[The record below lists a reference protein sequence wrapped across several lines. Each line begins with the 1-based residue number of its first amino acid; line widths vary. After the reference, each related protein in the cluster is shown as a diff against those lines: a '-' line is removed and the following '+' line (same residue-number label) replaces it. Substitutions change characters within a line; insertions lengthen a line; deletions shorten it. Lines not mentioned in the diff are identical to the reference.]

1 MYYHGIDKK
10 IFTAAT
16 IYADE
21 KVTFEGNYTPEDYDG
36 YLGETTVR
44 RAIESSQNI
53 PFVEMLQDITPKK
66 SIKYLKKM
74 GITTLTDKDEG
85 LPLALGGLE
94 QGISPL
100 EMASAYAMIANDGVY
115 IEPTFYTNIT
125 NKSGKTI
132 IKNKPKTK
140 KVVSKQTA
148 YILQEILKEPVE
160 GNHGTARYCKVSG
173 IDTAAKTGT
182 TNENYDRWLCGF
194 TPYYTAVTWFGYDQN
209 EPIYFNR
216 QNPAGIIWAN
226 VMKKIHYGLDDA
238 TFQKPSWIQTA
249 TICADSGEIANSGC
263 PNTYEEY
270 FLWGTKPGECTKHS
284 GNKVTNSR
292 SNNSSTTINSN
303 VNTNTTTN
311 ELTLDPDLEDEEQ
324 SEKTETNTNIDNST
338 LNITDTEHTDDT
350 SSNNTNKP
358 NIDDT
363 INDTSTDENTITN
376 TPAEASGSN
385 SSVDSNTNI
394 DNSED
399 SSTDLSDDIISE

>member
-16 IYADE
+16 VYADE
-21 KVTFEGNYTPEDYDG
+21 QITFEGNYTPEDYDDG
-36 YLGETTVR
+36 YLGEATVR

-53 PFVEMLQDITPKK
+53 PFVEMLQEITPKTA
-66 SIKYLKKM
+66 IKYLKEM
-74 GITTLTDKDEG
+74 GITTLTENDDG

-94 QGISPL
+94 KGIAPL
-100 EMASAYAMIANDGVY
+100 EMASAYATIANDGMY

-125 NKSGKTI
+125 NKYGKVI
-132 IKNKPKTK
+132 IENKPKTK

-226 VMKKIHYGLDDA
+226 VMKKIHYGLDGA
-238 TFQKPSWIQTA
+238 TFQKPSWIQTV
-249 TICADSGEIANSGC
+249 TICADTGEIANNGC
-263 PNTYEEY
+263 TNTYEEY
-270 FLWGTKPGECTKHS
+270 FLWGTKPSECIKHS
-284 GNKVTNSR
+284 ESKVTNFNK
-292 SNNSSTTINSN
+292 NNSSTSINSN
-303 VNTNTTTN
+303 VNTNTINN
-311 ELTLDPDLEDEEQ
+311 ELTLDPNLEDIEEQ
-324 SEKTETNTNIDNST
+324 QDKIESNTNINNNISNETNTT
-338 LNITDTEHTDDT
+338 
-350 SSNNTNKP
+350 NNTNNNEYTNSSTNTDEP
-358 NIDDT
+358 NIDD
-363 INDTSTDENTITN
+363 IDDSSNNISNNEISTN
-376 TPAEASGSN
+376 TSAESSN
-385 SSVDSNTNI
+385 SSLVYN
-394 DNSED
+394 
-399 SSTDLSDDIISE
+399 

>member
-1 MYYHGIDKK
+1 MYCHGIDKK

-125 NKSGKTI
+125 NKYGKTI

-226 VMKKIHYGLDDA
+226 VMKKIHNGLNDA
-238 TFQKPSWIQTA
+238 TFEKPKWIQTA
-249 TICADSGEIANSGC
+249 TICADSGGIANSGC
-263 PNTYEEY
+263 TNTYEEY
-270 FLWGTKPGECTKHS
+270 FLWGTKPSECTKHS
-284 GNKVTNSR
+284 GTKVTNSKNR
-292 SNNSSTTINSN
+292 
-303 VNTNTTTN
+303 NTSKPT
-311 ELTLDPDLEDEEQ
+311 
-324 SEKTETNTNIDNST
+324 
-338 LNITDTEHTDDT
+338 ITDTTNNNELILDPSIENEVIPQENED
-350 SSNNTNKP
+350 NTNVDNNIYNTTNNNE
-358 NIDDT
+358 NID
-363 INDTSTDENTITN
+363 TITN
-376 TPAEASGSN
+376 TDSQNTSNNTDDTTSNNENTTNTTDENSAN
-385 SSVDSNTNI
+385 SSGDTLDST
-394 DNSED
+394 EP
-399 SSTDLSDDIISE
+399 SSTASSNNIF

>member
-66 SIKYLKKM
+66 SIEYLKKM
-74 GITTLTDKDEG
+74 GITTLTAKDEE

-100 EMASAYAMIANDGVY
+100 EMASAYATIANDGVY

-125 NKSGKTI
+125 NKYGKNI

-148 YILQEILKEPVE
+148 YILKEILKEPVE

-249 TICADSGEIANSGC
+249 TICADTGEIANSGC
-263 PNTYEEY
+263 INTYEEY
-270 FLWGTKPGECTKHS
+270 FLWGTKPSECTKHS
-284 GNKVTNSR
+284 GTKVTNSK
-292 SNNSSTTINSN
+292 NNNTSKPTITDTTNNNELVLDPTIENQIPDEQDET
-303 VNTNTTTN
+303 NTNTTDNDFNIVNSATN
-311 ELTLDPDLEDEEQ
+311 NTDTTN
-324 SEKTETNTNIDNST
+324 SSTNTNESGINDNVNDS
-338 LNITDTEHTDDT
+338 DDET
-350 SSNNTNKP
+350 SSDIPDESNN
-358 NIDDT
+358 
-363 INDTSTDENTITN
+363 
-376 TPAEASGSN
+376 SGSI
-385 SSVDSNTNI
+385 DLDTDL
-394 DNSED
+394 DNSES
-399 SSTDLSDDIISE
+399 SSTDSSEN

>member
-1 MYYHGIDKK
+1 MCYHGIDKK
-10 IFTAAT
+10 IFTAST
-16 IYADE
+16 IYPDK
-21 KVTFEGNYTPEDYDG
+21 KVTFEGNYTPEDYDE
-36 YLGETTVR
+36 YLGETSVR
-44 RAIESSQNI
+44 RAIESSQNV

-74 GITTLTDKDEG
+74 GITTLTDKDER

-100 EMASAYAMIANDGVY
+100 EMASAYAMIANDGLY

-160 GNHGTARYCKVSG
+160 GNHGTAKYCKVSG

-226 VMKKIHYGLDDA
+226 VMKKIHKGLNDA
-238 TFQKPSWIQTA
+238 IFEKPNWIQTA
-249 TICADSGEIANSGC
+249 TICADTGQIANSGC
-263 PNTYEEY
+263 TNTYEEY
-270 FLWGTKPGECTKHS
+270 FLWGTKPNECTKHS
-284 GNKVTNSR
+284 GKKVTNSQ
-292 SNNSSTTINSN
+292 NNNTYNTSKP
-303 VNTNTTTN
+303 TNTTNNN
-311 ELTLDPDLEDEEQ
+311 ELTLDPSIENEIIPQKNENNMSVDNNIYNTENNIENTDTIINNDNQDTNNDTNNNTSNNED
-324 SEKTETNTNIDNST
+324 TNTTTNTDNQNVTNNNIDN
-338 LNITDTEHTDDT
+338 NT
-350 SSNNTNKP
+350 SNS
-358 NIDDT
+358 
-363 INDTSTDENTITN
+363 ENTTN
-376 TPAEASGSN
+376 T
-385 SSVDSNTNI
+385 
-394 DNSED
+394 
-399 SSTDLSDDIISE
+399 IINE

>member
-1 MYYHGIDKK
+1 
-10 IFTAAT
+10 
-16 IYADE
+16 
-21 KVTFEGNYTPEDYDG
+21 
-36 YLGETTVR
+36 
-44 RAIESSQNI
+44 
-53 PFVEMLQDITPKK
+53 MLQDITPKK

-125 NKSGKTI
+125 NKYGKTI

-226 VMKKIHYGLDDA
+226 VMKKIHNGLNDA
-238 TFQKPSWIQTA
+238 TFEKPKWIQTA
-249 TICADSGEIANSGC
+249 TICADSGGIANSGC
-263 PNTYEEY
+263 TNTYEEY
-270 FLWGTKPGECTKHS
+270 FLWGTKPSECTKHS
-284 GNKVTNSR
+284 GTKVTNSKNR
-292 SNNSSTTINSN
+292 
-303 VNTNTTTN
+303 NTSKPT
-311 ELTLDPDLEDEEQ
+311 
-324 SEKTETNTNIDNST
+324 
-338 LNITDTEHTDDT
+338 ITDTTNNNELILDPSIENEVIPQENED
-350 SSNNTNKP
+350 NTNVDNNIYNTTNNNE
-358 NIDDT
+358 NID
-363 INDTSTDENTITN
+363 TITN
-376 TPAEASGSN
+376 TDSQNTSNNTDDTTSNNENTTNTTDENSAN
-385 SSVDSNTNI
+385 SSGDTLDST
-394 DNSED
+394 EP
-399 SSTDLSDDIISE
+399 SSTASSNNIF

>member
-1 MYYHGIDKK
+1 
-10 IFTAAT
+10 
-16 IYADE
+16 
-21 KVTFEGNYTPEDYDG
+21 
-36 YLGETTVR
+36 
-44 RAIESSQNI
+44 
-53 PFVEMLQDITPKK
+53 MLQDITPKK

-125 NKSGKTI
+125 NKYGKTI

-226 VMKKIHYGLDDA
+226 VMKKIHNGLNDA
-238 TFQKPSWIQTA
+238 TFEKPKWIQTE
-249 TICADSGEIANSGC
+249 TICADSGQIANSGC
-263 PNTYEEY
+263 TNTYEEY
-270 FLWGTKPGECTKHS
+270 FLWGTKPSECTKHS
-284 GNKVTNSR
+284 GAKVTNSKNR
-292 SNNSSTTINSN
+292 NTSKPTITDTTNNNELILDPSIENEVHQNETNSN
-303 VNTNTTTN
+303 VTNDIPNDAVDNATNYTENQNNNNSNEDNMNNNSINTDNVLDIESNVATDSTTEEINSPESTPTNTSANN
-311 ELTLDPDLEDEEQ
+311 ENLD
-324 SEKTETNTNIDNST
+324 ID
-338 LNITDTEHTDDT
+338 
-350 SSNNTNKP
+350 
-358 NIDDT
+358 
-363 INDTSTDENTITN
+363 
-376 TPAEASGSN
+376 
-385 SSVDSNTNI
+385 
-394 DNSED
+394 
-399 SSTDLSDDIISE
+399 

>member
-16 IYADE
+16 IYSDE
-21 KVTFEGNYTPEDYDG
+21 EKTFEGNYTPEDYDG

-85 LPLALGGLE
+85 LPLALGGLD

-125 NKSGKTI
+125 NKYGKTI

-226 VMKKIHYGLDDA
+226 VMKKIHYGSKDA
-238 TFQKPSWIQTA
+238 TFEKPSWIQTA
-249 TICADSGEIANSGC
+249 TICADTGKIANSGC

-270 FLWGTKPGECTKHS
+270 FLWGTKPDKCTKHS
-284 GNKVTNSR
+284 GTKVNSNN
-292 SNNSSTTINSN
+292 NNSSKPHMT
-303 VNTNTTTN
+303 
-311 ELTLDPDLEDEEQ
+311 
-324 SEKTETNTNIDNST
+324 TNTNITNELVLDPTIENEVISQENESNANTDSNISNTTNNNSIIDTPPTNTNNQNTNNNTDNNT
-338 LNITDTEHTDDT
+338 
-350 SSNNTNKP
+350 SNNTSN
-358 NIDDT
+358 NENTTDT
-363 INDTSTDENTITN
+363 PDENSNNDSGDTLN
-376 TPAEASGSN
+376 TTKTLPTDSSN
-385 SSVDSNTNI
+385 SA
-394 DNSED
+394 
-399 SSTDLSDDIISE
+399 

>member
-1 MYYHGIDKK
+1 
-10 IFTAAT
+10 
-16 IYADE
+16 
-21 KVTFEGNYTPEDYDG
+21 
-36 YLGETTVR
+36 
-44 RAIESSQNI
+44 
-53 PFVEMLQDITPKK
+53 MLQDITPKK

-125 NKSGKTI
+125 NKYGKTI

-226 VMKKIHYGLDDA
+226 VMKKIHNGLNDA
-238 TFQKPSWIQTA
+238 TFEKPKWIQTA
-249 TICADSGEIANSGC
+249 TICADSGQIANSGC
-263 PNTYEEY
+263 TNTYEEY
-270 FLWGTKPGECTKHS
+270 FLWGTKPSECTKHS
-284 GNKVTNSR
+284 GTKVTNSKNR
-292 SNNSSTTINSN
+292 NTSKPTITD
-303 VNTNTTTN
+303 NTNNN
-311 ELTLDPDLEDEEQ
+311 ELILDPNLEDEEQ
-324 SEKTETNTNIDNST
+324 PEKNESNTNIDDNTSDT
-338 LNITDTEHTDDT
+338 TNTDITNTP
-350 SSNNTNKP
+350 SNNTN
-358 NIDDT
+358 NSNTNDA
-363 INDTSTDENTITN
+363 INDTSNDGNNTITN
-376 TPAEASGSN
+376 TPTEGSESN
-385 SSVDSNTNI
+385 SSVDSDTNL
-394 DNSED
+394 DNSESSAVED
-399 SSTDLSDDIISE
+399 SSDNLIFERN

>member
-1 MYYHGIDKK
+1 MYYRGIDKK

-21 KVTFEGNYTPEDYDG
+21 QVTFEGNYTPEDYDDG

-44 RAIESSQNI
+44 RAIESSQNV
-53 PFVEMLQDITPKK
+53 PFVEMLQDITPETA
-66 SIKYLKKM
+66 IKYLKKM
-74 GITTLTDKDEG
+74 GITTLTENDEN

-94 QGISPL
+94 QGITPL
-100 EMASAYAMIANDGVY
+100 EMASAYAAIANNGIY

-125 NKSGKTI
+125 NKYGKTI

-148 YILQEILKEPVE
+148 YILQEILTAPVT

-238 TFQKPSWIQTA
+238 TFKKPNWIQTA
-249 TICADSGEIANSGC
+249 TICADTGKIANSGC
-263 PNTYEEY
+263 LNTYEEY
-270 FLWGTKPGECTKHS
+270 FLWGTKPSECTKHS
-284 GNKVTNSR
+284 GNKVTNSNQ
-292 SNNSSTTINSN
+292 NNSSTNINSN
-303 VNTNTTTN
+303 ANTNTINN
-311 ELTLDPDLEDEEQ
+311 ELTLDPNLEDEEQ
-324 SEKTETNTNIDNST
+324 PEKNESNTNIVNNT
-338 LNITDTEHTDDT
+338 LDTTDTDTTNT
-350 SSNNTNKP
+350 SSNNTNNP
-358 NIDDT
+358 SINDT
-363 INDTSTDENTITN
+363 INNTSNNGNTITN
-376 TPAEASGSN
+376 TPSEGSESN
-385 SSVDSNTNI
+385 SSVDPDTNI
-394 DNSED
+394 NNSES
-399 SSTDLSDDIISE
+399 SSTDSSDNI

>member
-10 IFTAAT
+10 IFTATT

-21 KVTFEGNYTPEDYDG
+21 QVTFEGNYTPEDHDDG

-44 RAIESSQNI
+44 RAIESSQNV
-53 PFVEMLQDITPKK
+53 PFVEMLQDITPKT

-74 GITTLTDKDEG
+74 GITTLTENDEN

-94 QGISPL
+94 RGITPL
-100 EMASAYAMIANDGVY
+100 EMASAYATIANDGVY
-115 IEPTFYTNIT
+115 IEPTFYTTIT

-160 GNHGTARYCKVSG
+160 GNHGTAKYCKVSG

-226 VMKKIHYGLDDA
+226 VMKKIHNVLNDA
-238 TFQKPSWIQTA
+238 TFEKPKWIQTA

-263 PNTYEEY
+263 TNTYEEY
-270 FLWGTKPGECTKHS
+270 FLWGTKPSECTKHS
-284 GNKVTNSR
+284 GNKVTNSK
-292 SNNSSTTINSN
+292 NNNTSKPTITDTTNN
-303 VNTNTTTN
+303 N
-311 ELTLDPDLEDEEQ
+311 ELTLDPSIENEVITEEDENNTSVDNNIYNTTNN
-324 SEKTETNTNIDNST
+324 SENIDAPTNTDNQNT
-338 LNITDTEHTDDT
+338 
-350 SSNNTNKP
+350 SNNTADN
-358 NIDDT
+358 
-363 INDTSTDENTITN
+363 TSNNENTTNTTDENS
-376 TPAEASGSN
+376 AN
-385 SSVDSNTNI
+385 SSSNTLDSN
-394 DNSED
+394 EP
-399 SSTDLSDDIISE
+399 SSTGLSNNIL